1 MKKPASYQPVTI
13 GIVVRNAKAT
23 IDDCLAS
30 IINCDYEKH
39 KLEIIVVDGEST
51 DGTVGILRKYAMIA
65 EQKRIRFKILSDK
78 RRGLGFAR
86 QLVVENSSFD
96 YICWVDSD
104 TVITPN
110 LCKLQMAF
118 VEEKPLAGIVVPLVL
133 SRGRSFIERLQEYVW
148 LMPMV
153 SAVKTKRT
161 PYITMQGAITPVRA
175 LKAVNGFDITI
186 KGAGEDNDIVSRLKL
201 KNYAVLVN
209 GKAFVYHL
217 MPKSYSCLLRHIAWY
232 GHTEPEKR
240 TKILIKECLFRFSLY
255 IKLTLLTARTFR
267 DVACVLVP
275 FHVILLNTVW
285 FLSHF
290 TSIRENC

>member
-1 MKKPASYQPVTI
+1 
-13 GIVVRNAKAT
+13 
-23 IDDCLAS
+23 
-30 IINCDYEKH
+30 
-39 KLEIIVVDGEST
+39 
-51 DGTVGILRKYAMIA
+51 
-65 EQKRIRFKILSDK
+65 
-78 RRGLGFAR
+78 
-86 QLVVENSSFD
+86 
-96 YICWVDSD
+96 
-104 TVITPN
+104 
-110 LCKLQMAF
+110 
-118 VEEKPLAGIVVPLVL
+118 
-133 SRGRSFIERLQEYVW
+133 
-148 LMPMV
+148 MPMV